1 MSDVAMS
8 GTTRVASPE
17 LVFEVTPPP
26 VVTVDGEPAAQAPIS
41 PSSAYNLLQLE
52 MSHASVRKI
61 ALGLITNIHQ
71 RERDVAAY
79 DEARNERLAYLERQV
94 GRQRSTP
101 PNTPVTAPQEDFVL
115 NTDQAPD
122 FFIPV
127 RDGLWQPAYWVKQL
141 PDGRIAGLLKT
152 DGPDDPP
159 YISDIFAS
167 PDNDPDVPTL
177 PLPCWLLSLLSGSPA
192 FYDVLRQEVRKTGSW
207 ALQAETTRYR
217 NLSDHLKSKQIQL
230 AQIEKEIKSLDEQR
244 DLCEA
249 RLARSRFEEKVSILR
264 TLTGPRDEPRLRK
277 VYRGKK
283 HHLPVPPHVTPP
295 QYQFE

>member
-1 MSDVAMS
+1 MS
-8 GTTRVASPE
+8 GTTRVNSPE
-17 LVFEVTPPP
+17 LIFEITPPP
-26 VVTVDGEPAAQAPIS
+26 IVTVDGEPAAQAPIS

-52 MSHASVRKI
+52 MSHDSIRKI
-61 ALGLITNIHQ
+61 ALGLITNIRQ
-71 RERDVAAY
+71 REREVAAY
-79 DEARNERLAYLERQV
+79 DTARNERLAYLERQV
-94 GRQRSTP
+94 GQQQSTP
-101 PNTPVTAPQEDFVL
+101 PNTPVAPPQEDFIL

-127 RDGLWQPAYWVKQL
+127 RNGLWQPAYWVKQL
-141 PDGRIAGLLKT
+141 SDGRVAGLLKT

-159 YISDIFAS
+159 YVADLFAQ
-167 PDNDPDVPTL
+167 PDNDPDTPTL
-177 PLPCWLLSLLSGSPA
+177 PLPCWLLSLLSGPPA
-192 FYDVLRQEVRKTGSW
+192 FYDVLRQKVRKMGSW
-207 ALQAETTRYR
+207 ALQAESIRYR

-230 AQIEKEIKSLDEQR
+230 GQIEKEIRLLDEQR

-264 TLTGPRDEPRLRK
+264 TLMGPHNEPRLRK

-283 HHLPVPPHVTPP
+283 RHLPVPLHVTPP